1 MKMMVVFSFLNYK
14 NIKLNAFSQI
24 TYGLLFHL
32 GGLIFLFRDF
42 SRLGENHYAGARR
55 RHLAPGDSGRRGD
68 FCFPS
73 GGAAAQAGVAAG
85 SAG

>member
-42 SRLGENHYAGARR
+42 SRLGENHYARN
-55 RHLAPGDSGRRGD
+55 
-68 FCFPS
+68 
-73 GGAAAQAGVAAG
+73 
-85 SAG
+85 